1 MIREFRLP
9 DLGEGLTE
17 SEIVSWHVAVG
28 DSVTLNQVIAEVE
41 TAKAV
46 VELPSPYA
54 GTVARLHEAAGAV
67 VEVGAPIVSFD
78 VGGEAGG
85 PAVGGTAAGG
95 TAGTAGTAQGLLS
108 AGALPVPDESLK
120 RTPNLVGYGA
130 VPEKGGRP
138 ARRRWI
144 TGAAPAASAPAAA
157 VTAAAVAGQPE
168 APETRKAAAPSGQES
183 QERPRSTPPVRKL
196 ARDLGIDLEQ
206 LQGTGPDGLI
216 IRADVTGA
224 AESTAQPGSQVQQP
238 GSHSQ
243 PGSQN
248 QQGSRDPQPEPAREY
263 QPMAPSSSG
272 VGTAPSH
279 SAPDARE
286 ERIPIAGMRKHT
298 AAAMVASAFTA
309 PHVTVFL
316 TVDVTP
322 SIDLLARLRRQQAFD
337 GLKLTP
343 LTLAAKA
350 VCLALQ
356 RHPSLNSRWD
366 DAAREIVQYRY
377 VNLGIAAA
385 TPRGLMVPNVKD
397 AAALGLRELAAAL
410 GTLAQTAR
418 AGKTTPADLA
428 GGTFSISNVGV
439 FGVDAGTPILNPGE
453 AAILALGA
461 VREQPWAY
469 EGAVALRQVMT
480 LSLSFDHRLVDGEQ
494 GARFL
499 SEVGMI
505 LAEPAM
511 ALALV

>member
-1 MIREFRLP
+1 MIKEFRLP

-28 DSVTLNQVIAEVE
+28 DKVTLNQVIADVE

-46 VELPSPYA
+46 VELPSPYE
-54 GTVARLHEAAGAV
+54 GTVSRLHEPAGSV

-78 VGGEAGG
+78 VGGEASPEGKAAA
-85 PAVGGTAAGG
+85 PGGTAAGVAPANLS
-95 TAGTAGTAQGLLS
+95 TAEE
-108 AGALPVPDESLK
+108 PLK

-130 VPEKGGRP
+130 VPEKTGRP
-138 ARRRWI
+138 ARRRWL
-144 TGAAPAASAPAAA
+144 TGAQPPAEAAAASAAAAAGPSAGNTAGNTAAPSAGNTAAPAEQKP
-157 VTAAAVAGQPE
+157 
-168 APETRKAAAPSGQES
+168 K
-183 QERPRSTPPVRKL
+183 ERPRSTPPVRKL
-196 ARDLGIDLEQ
+196 ARDLGIDLERVE
-206 LQGTGPDGLI
+206 GTDAGGLI
-216 IRADVTGA
+216 VRADVTRA
-224 AESTAQPGSQVQQP
+224 ADSAAQPGTQQP
-238 GSHSQ
+238 EQEQEPMTASSG
-243 PGSQN
+243 
-248 QQGSRDPQPEPAREY
+248 REPAS
-263 QPMAPSSSG
+263 PA
-272 VGTAPSH
+272 
-279 SAPDARE
+279 SAPGAPESVGGARE

-316 TVDVTP
+316 TVDVTA
-322 SIDLLARLRRQQAFD
+322 SIDLLARLRRQPAFD

-350 VCLALQ
+350 VCLALA

-366 DAAREIVQYRY
+366 EAAREIVQYRY

-397 AAALGLRELAAAL
+397 AQTLGLRDLAAAL
-410 GTLAQTAR
+410 GSLAQTAR
-418 AGKTTPADLA
+418 AGKTTPADLT

-461 VREQPWAY
+461 VREQPWAH
-469 EGAVALRQVMT
+469 EGTVALRQVMT

-499 SEVGMI
+499 GEVGTI

-511 ALALV
+511 ALALM